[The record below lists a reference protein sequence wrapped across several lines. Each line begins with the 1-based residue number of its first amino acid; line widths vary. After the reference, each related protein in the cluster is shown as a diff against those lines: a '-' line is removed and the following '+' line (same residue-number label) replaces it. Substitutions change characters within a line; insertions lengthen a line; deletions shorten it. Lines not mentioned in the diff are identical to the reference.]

1 MMLRILFCAFVALA
15 GCASDQNFNPQPDA
29 IPAID
34 AQPVDASERCVGV
47 TMSVNAP
54 ESRKVGED
62 LTVSVSLTMDSSWRV
77 LLIQLLQF
85 SDEAWV
91 ADGTRNGGQN
101 SFQLI
106 MPNFREEAHL
116 KVQASI
122 AAPSFICKIDSDE
135 VVVPVYVPPVN
146 HGPEVTIVTPVMIV
160 EGKVKVLVTAND
172 QDGNNVT
179 IRLYLDNTSIVA
191 TGVAPLMADL
201 MVADLASGDHTL
213 FAKGDDDGDPL
224 AVGQSDLVTFTIP

>member
-1 MMLRILFCAFVALA
+1 MMLRILLCAVMALV
-15 GCASDQNFNPQPDA
+15 GCASDLNTNPSPDA
-29 IPAID
+29 TPTTD

-47 TMSVNAP
+47 TMNVTAP

-62 LTVSVSLTMDSSWRV
+62 LTVSVTIIMDSSWRV

-85 SDEAWV
+85 SNEVWV
-91 ADGTRNGGQN
+91 ADGNREGGQN
-101 SFQLI
+101 SFKLI

-122 AAPSFICKIDSDE
+122 ATPTLICKIESEE

-146 HGPEVTIVTPVMIV
+146 HGPVVAIVTPIMIV
-160 EGKVKVLVTAND
+160 EGKVKVHVTAND
-172 QDGNNVT
+172 PDGNSVSV
-179 IRLYLDNTSIVA
+179 RLYVDGANLFA
-191 TGVAPLMADL
+191 TGLAPLMAEL
-201 MVADLASGDHTL
+201 MVADLASGGHTL
-213 FAKGDDDGDPL
+213 FAKGDDDGDPP